1 MTQVAYMYD
10 CTSVVVSFAYLFT
23 GKERDTESGLDY
35 FGARLYASNMGRF
48 MSPDPGWYLQAD
60 VRNPQSWNQYS
71 YVLNNP
77 LTNIDPDGREC
88 VWDDGSYDSADD
100 KQTGSAEGCNGQGG
114 TYVSP
119 ASFENS
125 LLTNGQMSNV
135 QRGDWSADANSTI
148 ASSWV
153 NNTPDVT
160 ASPMQN
166 GPFTS
171 NMSMDDFISMMQ
183 QSNFYLSNMDQF
195 LADHHI
201 SAHSGIQMRED
212 KEGCNLHVN
221 IDRQSGQNGKPVTG
235 DFHYD
240 VLNPNPDSATGDS
253 LVTAPLHFVEA
264 LIDIGMTTAGKPG
277 TVGDRACPKR

>member
-1 MTQVAYMYD
+1 VHCYK
-10 CTSVVVSFAYLFT
+10 FT

-35 FGARLYASNMGRF
+35 FGARYMSSSMGRF

-60 VRNPQSWNQYS
+60 VKNPQSWNQYS

-77 LTNIDPDGREC
+77 LINTDPDGREC

-100 KQTGSAEGCNGQGG
+100 KQTGNAEGCSSQGG
-114 TYVSP
+114 TYVPP
-119 ASFENS
+119 ANFENS

-135 QRGDWSADANSTI
+135 QRGDWSPDANSTI

-166 GPFTS
+166 GDFTS
-171 NMSMDDFISMMQ
+171 NMSMNDFISMMQ
-183 QSNFYLSNMDQF
+183 RSNFYLSDMDQV
-195 LADHHI
+195 LANHHI
-201 SAHSGIQMRED
+201 SAHSGIQMRQD
-212 KEGCNLHVN
+212 KDLHVN
-221 IDRQSGQNGKPVTG
+221 IDRNSGKNGQPVKG

-240 VLNPNPDSATGDS
+240 VLNPNPNSYPTDS
-253 LVTAPLHFVEA
+253 LITGPLHGAEA
-264 LIDIGMTTAGKPG
+264 LVDIGLTKAGVSG
-277 TVGDRACPKR
+277 TVGDRACPSH